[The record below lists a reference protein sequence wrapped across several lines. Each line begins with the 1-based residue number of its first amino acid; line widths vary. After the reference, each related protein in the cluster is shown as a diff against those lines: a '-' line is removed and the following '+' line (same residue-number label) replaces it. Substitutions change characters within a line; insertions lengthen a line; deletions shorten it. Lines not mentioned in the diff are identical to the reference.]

1 MLCNC
6 GKLASCKLNQLCRDS
21 DKSLRLN
28 CSVISYD
35 HYTIS
40 ASFIVHLYVSQT
52 QPESLSK
59 FLFAGVVV
67 VVIDNDNNYSSSASR
82 WVALKEFLSQQ
93 FYSIYALDLL
103 ATHNSSISCHSL
115 SQSWDPRL
123 VNLLRLVG
131 KRKSGWKARKGRN
144 YFVVLLMSDS
154 AGL

>member
-1 MLCNC
+1 MGAEVGISILTKLFLALAQCSQCCAMLCNC
-6 GKLASCKLNQLCRDS
+6 GKLTSCKLNQLCRDS

-82 WVALKEFLSQQ
+82 
-93 FYSIYALDLL
+93 
-103 ATHNSSISCHSL
+103 
-115 SQSWDPRL
+115 
-123 VNLLRLVG
+123 
-131 KRKSGWKARKGRN
+131 
-144 YFVVLLMSDS
+144 
-154 AGL
+154 